1 MKKFYF
7 TLAIVAGL
15 FAANSASALKFTP
28 NGNISGYMDYID
40 AKFTKSGQPIIISS
54 YSKNDVTTLNLYDA
68 NLAQVSTVNIPEESV
83 GGYEEESV
91 RVLKYNPQ
99 GAKNVYSIG
108 SFSQADA
115 LNMINNNFDGH
126 ISQTVYNGRTV
137 YYPSTDIKENEY
149 VSTSNYLDYW
159 TFGYRYPARCYYFT
173 PSGNNDGSVELF
185 EVNLWMESYTVTD
198 QWTAPVKT
206 SDYSNME
213 KTYEDL
219 SIQDFNT
226 GNDDA
231 KYMPLTQTL
240 FNDDADY
247 EYIKPIRG
255 TYKEVYQENEY
266 VKRIRYYS
274 SVTGFTICSSNGTEI
289 QRIMFDQSG
298 AETRYADFYVTL
310 IEDKTYFT
318 VYQEKE
324 GESVYI
330 FYTIDKGGAG
340 IHQVGSPIKV
350 NVTPTVIHHDENL
363 NVNLEGIKG
372 ASNIS
377 VTDVAGRTVFRTSV
391 TEDGIHQIPGRH
403 LSNGMNIVTVKSTA
417 GTKSTKVIV
426 K

>member
-1 MKKFYF
+1 
-7 TLAIVAGL
+7 
-15 FAANSASALKFTP
+15 
-28 NGNISGYMDYID
+28 
-40 AKFTKSGQPIIISS
+40 
-54 YSKNDVTTLNLYDA
+54 
-68 NLAQVSTVNIPEESV
+68 
-83 GGYEEESV
+83 
-91 RVLKYNPQ
+91 
-99 GAKNVYSIG
+99 
-108 SFSQADA
+108 
-115 LNMINNNFDGH
+115 
-126 ISQTVYNGRTV
+126 
-137 YYPSTDIKENEY
+137 
-149 VSTSNYLDYW
+149 
-159 TFGYRYPARCYYFT
+159 
-173 PSGNNDGSVELF
+173 
-185 EVNLWMESYTVTD
+185 
-198 QWTAPVKT
+198 
-206 SDYSNME
+206 
-213 KTYEDL
+213 
-219 SIQDFNT
+219 
-226 GNDDA
+226 
-231 KYMPLTQTL
+231 
-240 FNDDADY
+240 
-247 EYIKPIRG
+247 
-255 TYKEVYQENEY
+255 
-266 VKRIRYYS
+266 
-274 SVTGFTICSSNGTEI
+274 
-289 QRIMFDQSG
+289 MFDQSG